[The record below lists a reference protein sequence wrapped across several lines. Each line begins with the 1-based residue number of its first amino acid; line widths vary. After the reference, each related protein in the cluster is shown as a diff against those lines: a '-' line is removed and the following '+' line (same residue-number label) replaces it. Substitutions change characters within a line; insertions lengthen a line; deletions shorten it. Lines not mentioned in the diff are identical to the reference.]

1 MLFVCWLFF
10 NGGSTMD
17 MFVERQYCTAKII
30 MVTIIAGTT
39 GGIAAAFL
47 KPIIMGTYSKTHRYD
62 VLALCNGLLSGLVSI
77 TGICDRCEPWSA
89 FLIGLTA
96 SIFYT
101 FACKL
106 MTKLGVDDPLE
117 AA

>member
-17 MFVERQYCTAKII
+17 MFVERQYCTAKIM
-30 MVTIIAGTT
+30 MVTIISGTT
-39 GGIAAAFL
+39 GGIASAFL

-96 SIFYT
+96 SVVYT
-101 FACKL
+101 FACKV
-106 MTKLGVDDPLE
+106 TKKLGVDDPLE

>member
-1 MLFVCWLFF
+1 
-10 NGGSTMD
+10 MD
-17 MFVERQYCTAKII
+17 MFVERQYCTAKIV
-30 MVTIIAGTT
+30 MNTIIAGTT
-39 GGIAAAFL
+39 AGISSAFL
-47 KPIIMGTYSKTHRYD
+47 KPIIMGTYSKSRRYD

-96 SIFYT
+96 SIFYS
-101 FACKL
+101 FACKV

>member
-1 MLFVCWLFF
+1 
-10 NGGSTMD
+10 MD
-17 MFVERQYCTAKII
+17 MFVERQYCTAKIM
-30 MVTIIAGTT
+30 MVTIISGTT
-39 GGIAAAFL
+39 GGIASAFL

-96 SIFYT
+96 SVVYT
-101 FACKL
+101 FACKV
-106 MTKLGVDDPLE
+106 TEKLGVDDPLE